1 MAALFCILAAIGAIW
16 SFILCIA
23 VAIGDR
29 KFPGRELLGFAVLAV
44 CAIGFA
50 GFI

>member
-1 MAALFCILAAIGAIW
+1 MAALFCVLAVIGAVW
-16 SFILCIA
+16 SLILSIA

-29 KFPGRELLGFAVLAV
+29 KFPGRELLGFVVLAV